1 MIKII
6 CKWFF
11 SVSSGIESE
20 VRSVD
25 KLTKYLSIPRSI
37 RYNLFSK
44 IQFNS
49 RRINKE
55 KWQCKVVVGK

>member
-55 KWQCKVVVGK
+55 K

>member
-11 SVSSGIESE
+11 SVSGGIESE

-25 KLTKYLSIPRSI
+25 KLTKYLYIPRSI
-37 RYNLFSK
+37 KYNLFSK

-55 KWQCKVVVGK
+55 K